1 MGPGRGLGAD
11 CPVASNLA
19 IEVLLP
25 EGSPTV
31 PALRRSHRAILGVFA
46 VEFLVRIATFRLQAP
61 EENGLPS
68 S

>member
-1 MGPGRGLGAD
+1 LGAD
-11 CPVASNLA
+11 RPVVSFLV

-31 PALRRSHRAILGVFA
+31 PVLRRSDRAILGVFA
-46 VEFLVRIATFRLQAP
+46 VEILVRIATFRLQT
-61 EENGLPS
+61 PS

>member
-1 MGPGRGLGAD
+1 LGAD
-11 CPVASNLA
+11 RPVVSILA

-31 PALRRSHRAILGVFA
+31 PALRRSHRAIFGVFA
-46 VEFLVRIATFRLQAP
+46 VEILVRIATFRLQAP
-61 EENGLPS
+61 KENGLQAPS